1 MDKYFCFV
9 HEYCCNNTADVV
21 VELEG
26 SVNSVSEGDSMKQ
39 VCAVVNTNS
48 PYSPVGFNFDVIVSL
63 DGADG
68 GMRTHS
74 RIRPIIVHHIS
85 SLC

>member
-1 MDKYFCFV
+1 
-9 HEYCCNNTADVV
+9 
-21 VELEG
+21 
-26 SVNSVSEGDSMKQ
+26 MKQ

-74 RIRPIIVHHIS
+74 RIIMHHIS